1 MVANGPG
8 DSLKEAHQMK
18 WKTLQMPKG
27 IEIDSSVSNAQY
39 GKFIIE
45 PLERGFGMTIGNSLR
60 RVLLSSL
67 QGASVTSVKIDGV
80 LHEFTTI
87 PGVLEDVTEII
98 LNLKQTRYKLHADYQ
113 SRARFKINGPAEV
126 LAGDLEHGPEV
137 EVLNPDQHICTVNKE
152 GSLHM
157 EVEITAGRGY
167 LSGDIS
173 VEEDRPI
180 GEITID
186 AHFSPVKKV
195 NFFVENTRIGQR
207 VDYDM
212 LTIEVW
218 TDGSI
223 LPQDA
228 VAYSAKL
235 LQEHFSLFVQFQEAI
250 ETDKDEVVDVDMAR
264 IRDML
269 LKNVEELEL
278 SVRSANCLRAA
289 NIRSIGELV
298 RKPESEMLKYR
309 NFGRKSLKE
318 ISDLLIEMGLGFG
331 MDVTP
336 YLGPQAPLPPPPP
349 EMLVGDGE
357 YDDDLDDDDDD
368 DDLDVDVEDI
378 KAVVSD
384 DDEDDDTAPVGK
396 VSDEDDAEPTDE
408 DDKN

>member
-1 MVANGPG
+1 
-8 DSLKEAHQMK
+8 MK
-18 WKTLQMPKG
+18 WKTLQMPRG
-27 IEIDSSVSNAQY
+27 IEIDSSVSNSRY

-67 QGASVTSVKIDGV
+67 QGAAITSVKIDGV

-98 LNLKQTRYKLHADYQ
+98 LNLKQTRYKLYADYQ

-167 LSGDIS
+167 LSGEVA

-207 VDYDM
+207 VDYDL
-212 LTIEVW
+212 LTVEVW

-228 VAYSAKL
+228 VAYSAKI
-235 LQEHFSLFVQFQEAI
+235 LQEHFALFVQFQEPI

-298 RKPESEMLKYR
+298 RKPEAEMLKYR

-318 ISDLLIEMGLGFG
+318 ISDLLTEMGLGFG

-336 YLGPQAPLPPPPP
+336 YLGPQAPLPPPPA
-349 EMLVGDGE
+349 EIMGGDDEE
-357 YDDDLDDDDDD
+357 YDDDD
-368 DDLDVDVEDI
+368 DDLDEEDDDLEDEDI
-378 KAVVSD
+378 KEVVKID
-384 DDEDDDTAPVGK
+384 NDEDTAPVGNG
-396 VSDEDDAEPTDE
+396 SDDEDEAEPTDE

>member
-1 MVANGPG
+1 
-8 DSLKEAHQMK
+8 MK
-18 WKTLQMPKG
+18 WKTLQMPRG
-27 IEIDSSVSNAQY
+27 IEIDSSVSNSRY
-39 GKFIIE
+39 GKFTIE
-45 PLERGFGMTIGNSLR
+45 PLERGYGMTIGNSLR

-67 QGASVTSVKIDGV
+67 QGAAITSVKIDGV
-80 LHEFTTI
+80 LHEFSTI

-113 SRARFKINGPAEV
+113 TRARFKINGPAEV

-137 EVLNPDQHICTVNKE
+137 EVLNPEQHICTVNKE

-167 LSGDIS
+167 LSGEVA

-207 VDYDM
+207 VDYDL

-228 VAYSAKL
+228 VAYSAKI
-235 LQEHFSLFVQFQEAI
+235 LQEHFALFVQFQEPI

-269 LKNVEELEL
+269 LKNVEEMEL

-298 RKPESEMLKYR
+298 RKPEAEMLKYR

-318 ISDLLIEMGLGFG
+318 ISDLLTEMGLGFG

-336 YLGPQAPLPPPPP
+336 YLGPQAPLPPPPA
-349 EMLVGDGE
+349 EIMGGDDE
-357 YDDDLDDDDDD
+357 DYDDDD
-368 DDLDVDVEDI
+368 DDLDDEDEDLDDDDD
-378 KAVVSD
+378 KEVVNVAD
-384 DDEDDDTAPVGK
+384 DDEDTAPVGK
-396 VSDEDDAEPTDE
+396 VSVEEDDEPTDE
-408 DDKN
+408 DDKI

>member
-1 MVANGPG
+1 
-8 DSLKEAHQMK
+8 MK
-18 WKTLQMPKG
+18 WKTLQMPRG
-27 IEIDSSVSNAQY
+27 IEIDSSVSNDRY
-39 GKFIIE
+39 GKFTIE

-67 QGASVTSVKIDGV
+67 QGAAISSVKIDGV
-80 LHEFTTI
+80 LHEFSTI

-113 SRARFKINGPAEV
+113 SRARFKVAGPAEV

-152 GSLHM
+152 GTLHM

-167 LSGDIS
+167 LSGEGA

-180 GEITID
+180 GEIPVD
-186 AHFSPVKKV
+186 AHFSPIKKV

-207 VDYDM
+207 VDYDK
-212 LTIEVW
+212 LTVEVW

-228 VAYSAKL
+228 VAYSAKI
-235 LQEHFSLFVQFQEAI
+235 LQDHFALFVQFQEPI
-250 ETDKDEVVDVDMAR
+250 ETDQDEVVDADMAR
-264 IRDML
+264 IRDLL

-318 ISDLLIEMGLGFG
+318 ISDILTEMGLGFG

-336 YLGPQAPLPPPPP
+336 YLGPQAPLPPPPAD
-349 EMLVGDGE
+349 MLVGG
-357 YDDDLDDDDDD
+357 DDDDDYDYED
-368 DDLDVDVEDI
+368 DD
-378 KAVVSD
+378 D
-384 DDEDDDTAPVGK
+384 DDEDDDLEDDTIDASSDADDDEDEKTPVGPAA
-396 VSDEDDAEPTDE
+396 SDDDDAEPADD